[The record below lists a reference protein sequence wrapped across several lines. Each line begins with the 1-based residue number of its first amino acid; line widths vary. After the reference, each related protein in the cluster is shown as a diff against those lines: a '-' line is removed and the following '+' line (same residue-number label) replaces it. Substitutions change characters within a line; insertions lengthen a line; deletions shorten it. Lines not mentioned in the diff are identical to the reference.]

1 MRAAFAAMHKVA
13 QQHPCS
19 VFSVI
24 EKLKEHAP
32 SSTHEGLDGIHDR
45 FLQCAEFDFSLVR
58 CQSSPSYIHETPPR
72 KHLLSLPASAPTLA
86 HRPHSAQLKAELWRV
101 AGKTACRRALTS
113 LLYGYTLC
121 AADRALIGGRHTDRL
136 FTALHNNT
144 DLFAHGWGTKAGAVE
159 EVEEESEEEAGAEAE
174 VEELTKEERVEAG
187 RLAARKA
194 ARREEREKK
203 EVQEIESKVKTRVRE
218 ACSLTLSARTRRAL
232 GSGGSRSVVGV
243 CIAGSSR
250 VTDMNSMFTLL
261 RPYEDYALDGA
272 RFEVAALV
280 RLTSPQG
287 RAEATVTVGAVVVW
301 LSIDE
306 ALCGWH
312 MRAARAAVAV
322 GAAAAAAAARAEEAR
337 LLRSNRHLHTPYP
350 SPPSCS
356 AASSL
361 TPTSSFNPIPTAHTP
376 TLSSASQLT
385 LSSRAARY
393 SSRRGEQA
401 RPRSGTPTN
410 GGATHATAAMRAA
423 APPPTSDGGSA
434 TRHDPLRRVAVGE
447 RNRRRARGARGGDWP
462 ASWGATRMMTRC
474 CRQCEYWYRQGTK

>member
-1 MRAAFAAMHKVA
+1 M
-13 QQHPCS
+13 
-19 VFSVI
+19 
-24 EKLKEHAP
+24 
-32 SSTHEGLDGIHDR
+32 
-45 FLQCAEFDFSLVR
+45 
-58 CQSSPSYIHETPPR
+58 
-72 KHLLSLPASAPTLA
+72 
-86 HRPHSAQLKAELWRV
+86 
-101 AGKTACRRALTS
+101 
-113 LLYGYTLC
+113 
-121 AADRALIGGRHTDRL
+121 
-136 FTALHNNT
+136 
-144 DLFAHGWGTKAGAVE
+144 
-159 EVEEESEEEAGAEAE
+159 EEESEEEAGAEAE

-250 VTDMNSMFTLL
+250 VNSMFTLL

-350 SPPSCS
+350 SHTPPVPRPQ
-356 AASSL
+356 ASPPPAPSTLSL

-385 LSSRAARY
+385 LSSRATRY

>member
-1 MRAAFAAMHKVA
+1 M
-13 QQHPCS
+13 
-19 VFSVI
+19 
-24 EKLKEHAP
+24 
-32 SSTHEGLDGIHDR
+32 
-45 FLQCAEFDFSLVR
+45 
-58 CQSSPSYIHETPPR
+58 
-72 KHLLSLPASAPTLA
+72 
-86 HRPHSAQLKAELWRV
+86 
-101 AGKTACRRALTS
+101 
-113 LLYGYTLC
+113 LYGYTLC

-174 VEELTKEERVEAG
+174 VEELTKEEGVDAG

-232 GSGGSRSVVGV
+232 SSGGSRSVVGV
-243 CIAGSSR
+243 CIAGRSR
-250 VTDMNSMFTLL
+250 VNSMFTLL

-287 RAEATVTVGAVVVW
+287 RAEATVTMGAVVVW

-322 GAAAAAAAARAEEAR
+322 GAAAAAAAAARAEEAR
-337 LLRSNRHLHTPYP
+337 LLRSNLHLHTPYP
-350 SPPSCS
+350 SLP
-356 AASSL
+356 L
-361 TPTSSFNPIPTAHTP
+361 LRF
-376 TLSSASQLT
+376 
-385 LSSRAARY
+385 
-393 SSRRGEQA
+393 RGLKPHPQ
-401 RPRSGTPTN
+401 
-410 GGATHATAAMRAA
+410 
-423 APPPTSDGGSA
+423 
-434 TRHDPLRRVAVGE
+434 
-447 RNRRRARGARGGDWP
+447 
-462 ASWGATRMMTRC
+462 
-474 CRQCEYWYRQGTK
+474 

>member
-1 MRAAFAAMHKVA
+1 M
-13 QQHPCS
+13 
-19 VFSVI
+19 
-24 EKLKEHAP
+24 
-32 SSTHEGLDGIHDR
+32 
-45 FLQCAEFDFSLVR
+45 
-58 CQSSPSYIHETPPR
+58 
-72 KHLLSLPASAPTLA
+72 
-86 HRPHSAQLKAELWRV
+86 
-101 AGKTACRRALTS
+101 
-113 LLYGYTLC
+113 LYGYTLC
-121 AADRALIGGRHTDRL
+121 AADRALIGGRHTNRL

-159 EVEEESEEEAGAEAE
+159 EVEEEFEEEAEAEAE

-187 RLAARKA
+187 RLAARKAARRA

-218 ACSLTLSARTRRAL
+218 ACSLTLSARTRPAL

-250 VTDMNSMFTLL
+250 VTGMNSMFTLL
-261 RPYEDYALDGA
+261 RPYEDYDLDGA

-337 LLRSNRHLHTPYP
+337 LLRSNLHLHTPYP
-350 SPPSCS
+350 SLTPLRFRGLKPHPHQLLQPYPYSPHS
-356 AASSL
+356 HPQLSL
-361 TPTSSFNPIPTAHTP
+361 TANPQQSSSALLLTPWGISQTKERHADKRWRDARHCRDARCRATANQRRRQRDAARSTEARRCRRAQPTA
-376 TLSSASQLT
+376 
-385 LSSRAARY
+385 
-393 SSRRGEQA
+393 G
-401 RPRSGTPTN
+401 
-410 GGATHATAAMRAA
+410 
-423 APPPTSDGGSA
+423 
-434 TRHDPLRRVAVGE
+434 
-447 RNRRRARGARGGDWP
+447 ARGARRRLARELGGEAGDDKAP
-462 ASWGATRMMTRC
+462 LSPM
-474 CRQCEYWYRQGTK
+474 